1 MLLCGRGARLLALSG
16 LVAAVVGCGK
26 KGPPLTPYV
35 RIPAAIEAAEAR
47 RVGDEVYVTF
57 AVPAQNVDASK
68 PADVRRMEVYA
79 VTTDAPRP
87 ANRLLEGATLVG
99 VVSVVP
105 TGPPGSTPLPPAPVP
120 GAVPPPDR
128 QQPVQGDVVTVLDR
142 LEPEDLTPQPLAAP
156 PGRRPPARTPVVPAA
171 PAPPPVLQ
179 RSYVVVGV
187 SARSRTSP
195 PSAAAVVSLEPA
207 PPPPV
212 NVVVGYTPDAVTV
225 TWNPSGGLL
234 GFLLDRQLPPEILPV
249 DEDLPRATAA
259 APVAPTLGPTRYNV
273 YSQLAPDPLEL
284 PAAAVERP
292 RWQRRPPRPVNVQP
306 LDALQLSDLL
316 EIERER
322 CYYVRAIRG
331 TGANAV
337 EGPAS
342 QTACVRPVDVFP
354 PEPPRGLSAVAGE
367 GTISLIWEASP
378 SLDVAG
384 YLVLRG
390 APSDATLLP
399 VTAVPVA
406 ETQFVDRAVTSGT
419 RYVYAV
425 VAVDARVP
433 VPNSSEPSERT
444 EETAR

>member
-1 MLLCGRGARLLALSG
+1 LSS

-47 RVGDEVYVTF
+47 RIGDDVYVTF

-79 VTTDAPRP
+79 VTSDAPRP
-87 ANRLLEGATLVG
+87 ATRLLEGATLIG

-105 TGPPGSTPLPPAPVP
+105 TGPPGSTPLPPVPVP
-120 GAVPPPDR
+120 GAIPPADR
-128 QQPVQGDVVTVLDR
+128 QQPLQGDVVTVLDR
-142 LEPEDLTPQPLAAP
+142 LEPEDMTPQPLAAL
-156 PGRRPPARTPVVPAA
+156 PGRRPPVRAPAASAA

-195 PSAAAVVSLEPA
+195 PSAAAVVSLEP
-207 PPPPV
+207 PPPPPADLKV
-212 NVVVGYTPDAVTV
+212 AYNSEAVTV
-225 TWNPSGGLL
+225 TWDPSGGLL

-249 DEDLPRATAA
+249 DEDLPRATVV
-259 APVAPTLGPTRYNV
+259 APALPGAPAAPTLGPTRYNV

-284 PAAAVERP
+284 PGPVVERP
-292 RWQRRPPRPVNVQP
+292 RWQHRPPRPVNVQP

-316 EIERER
+316 ELERQR

-331 TGANAV
+331 AGASAV

-406 ETQFVDRAVTSGT
+406 ETQYVDRAATSGT